1 MSVLWICAS
10 TCFRFW
16 SKPHTKLYTNNSL
29 LSRDKTTSFLLELID
44 RVLSISEHVLEK
56 HLLSI
61 FIKNLHKA
69 LHKELCNST
78 CQKTFSHCAFAVGQR
93 FSISAYDLENGR
105 MLCKQKYWI
114 KKYFDFGPLLLLCW
128 LGPVSIVA
136 ANCFDYIEPCR

>member
-16 SKPHTKLYTNNSL
+16 SEPHTKLYTNNSL

-78 CQKTFSHCAFAVGQR
+78 CQKTFSHCALRLVRGFQFQR
-93 FSISAYDLENGR
+93 MIWKMEECCVSKNIELKNILILVRF
-105 MLCKQKYWI
+105 C
-114 KKYFDFGPLLLLCW
+114 LLCW